1 MTKHLAA
8 ARVEELLSKLE
19 VRRYARELVVAT
31 LITGIEANHSD
42 VQDMYTRLLPA
53 NLDFDSELQH
63 VFCWAPGECRD
74 SRVFYF
80 DRVFSVFIERCPRVR
95 FGCIE
100 CHTWVGSFDEYTR
113 FSWSRCVFFRIL
125 LRLSCPR
132 YRCCLVDSG
141 GNLLNTWL

>member
-80 DRVFSVFIERCPRVR
+80 DLFSP
-95 FGCIE
+95 
-100 CHTWVGSFDEYTR
+100 S
-113 FSWSRCVFFRIL
+113 
-125 LRLSCPR
+125 
-132 YRCCLVDSG
+132 
-141 GNLLNTWL
+141 LLNVVLASGFGVSNVTRGLVVLTSTHVFPGHGMFSSGSC